1 MTELETIKIE
11 KESLANTI
19 KLREAYLELLKDKNY
34 QLVIEQAFMVDDCAR
49 YARLSGL
56 SSNSEEVRAD
66 ALSKAQAAGHLA
78 EYLHMLNMKG
88 MAAVNSLESLI
99 QHEAELVLGE

>member
-11 KESLANTI
+11 KETLTNAI

-34 QLVIEQAFMVDDCAR
+34 QLVIEQAYMVDDCAR

-56 SSNSEEVRAD
+56 SSNSAEVRAD
-66 ALSKAQAAGHLA
+66 ALSKAQSAGHLA
-78 EYLHMLNMKG
+78 EYLHMVNMKG
-88 MAAVNSLESLI
+88 MTAANSLESLI

>member
-1 MTELETIKIE
+1 MTELDNIKIE
-11 KESLANTI
+11 KEALNKTI

-56 SSNSEEVRAD
+56 TSNPEAVRLD
-66 ALSKAQAAGHLA
+66 ALSKAQSAGHLA
-78 EYLHMLNMKG
+78 EYLHMVNMKG
-88 MAAVNSLESLI
+88 ITAANSLESLI

>member
-1 MTELETIKIE
+1 MTELESIKIE
-11 KESLANTI
+11 KEELNKTI
-19 KLREAYLELLKDKNY
+19 KLREAYLELIKDKNY

-88 MAAVNSLESLI
+88 ITAANSLESLN